1 MNSLTKVD
9 SPTQVAD
16 RPGVFWPGVI
26 LIGLVAFFGFHG
38 TGGES
43 VDLGFQA
50 IFWNGSDWLIPKDSG
65 FFHTLAYSGPKAL
78 IIIWAL
84 VLLAAAAVPAYF
96 PAWLGRRRA
105 LYLLVCMAVV
115 PIVCT
120 QLRSITQMATPRDLA
135 MYGAPSSFPHL
146 LLFDAKPLGYPSH
159 AFPAGHASGGF
170 ALLSIYFSWAE
181 FRPRR
186 FGLALAG
193 VFGGG
198 MGLYQI
204 ARGEHFISHT
214 VVTAAIAWVLCAGL
228 ARMLRPASPLN
239 CSAS

>member
-16 RPGVFWPGVI
+16 RPGVFWPCAI

-170 ALLSIYFSWAE
+170 ALLSIYFAWAE

>member
-16 RPGVFWPGVI
+16 RPGVFWPCAT
-26 LIGLVAFFGFHG
+26 LVALVGFFGFHG

-50 IFWNGSDWLIPKDSG
+50 IFWNGSAWLIPKDSG
-65 FFHTLAYSGPKAL
+65 FFHTLAYSGPKVL
-78 IIIWAL
+78 IIIWAVVL
-84 VLLAAAAVPAYF
+84 VLAAALPAYF

-105 LYLLVCMAVV
+105 LYLLACMAVV

-120 QLRSITQMATPRDLA
+120 QLRSITQMATPSDLA

-170 ALLSIYFSWAE
+170 ALLSIYFAWAE

-186 FGLALAG
+186 IGLALAG

-228 ARMLRPASPLN
+228 ARVLRPASPLN

>member
-16 RPGVFWPGVI
+16 RPGVFWPCAI

-43 VDLGFQA
+43 VDLCFQA
-50 IFWNGSDWLIPKDSG
+50 IFWNGSAWLIPKDSG

-84 VLLAAAAVPAYF
+84 VLLAAAALPAYF

-105 LYLLVCMAVV
+105 LYLLVCLAVV

-170 ALLSIYFSWAE
+170 ALLSIYFGWAE

-228 ARMLRPASPLN
+228 ARVLRPASPLN

>member
-16 RPGVFWPGVI
+16 RPGVFWPCATLVA
-26 LIGLVAFFGFHG
+26 LVAFFGFHG

-43 VDLGFQA
+43 VDLWFQA
-50 IFWNGSDWLIPKDSG
+50 IFWNGSAWLIPKDSG
-65 FFHTLAYSGPKAL
+65 FFHALAYNGPKVL
-78 IIIWAL
+78 IIIWAVFL
-84 VLLAAAAVPAYF
+84 VLAAALPAYL

-105 LYLLVCMAVV
+105 LYLLACMAIV
-115 PIVCT
+115 PVVCT
-120 QLRSITQMATPRDLA
+120 QLRSITHMATPSDLA
-135 MYGAPSSFPHL
+135 MYGVPSGFPHL
-146 LLFDAKPLGYPSH
+146 LLFDAKPPGYPSH

-170 ALLSIYFSWAE
+170 ALLSIYFAWAE

-186 FGLALAG
+186 LGLALMGA
-193 VFGGG
+193 FGGW
-198 MGLYQI
+198 MGFYQI

-214 VVTAAIAWVLCAGL
+214 LVTAAIAWAICVGL
-228 ARMLRPASPLN
+228 ARMIRPASSLS

>member
-170 ALLSIYFSWAE
+170 ALLSIYFAWAE

>member
-1 MNSLTKVD
+1 
-9 SPTQVAD
+9 
-16 RPGVFWPGVI
+16 

-170 ALLSIYFSWAE
+170 ALLSIYFAWAE

>member
-9 SPTQVAD
+9 SPTQAAN
-16 RPGVFWPGVI
+16 RPSVFWPCATLVV
-26 LIGLVAFFGFHG
+26 LVAFFGFHG

-50 IFWNGSDWLIPKDSG
+50 IFWNGAAWLIPKDSG

-78 IIIWAL
+78 IIIWAVFL
-84 VLLAAAAVPAYF
+84 VLAAALPAYF

-105 LYLLVCMAVV
+105 LYLLACMALV
-115 PIVCT
+115 PVVCT
-120 QLRSITQMATPRDLA
+120 QLRSITQMATPSDLA
-135 MYGAPSSFPHL
+135 MYGVPSSFPHL
-146 LLFDAKPLGYPSH
+146 LLFDAKPPEYPSH

-170 ALLSIYFSWAE
+170 ALLSIYFAWAE

-186 FGLALAG
+186 TGLILAG

-214 VVTAAIAWVLCAGL
+214 LVTAAIAWVLCAGL
-228 ARMLRPASPLN
+228 ARMIRPASTLN

>member
-16 RPGVFWPGVI
+16 RPGVFWPCVI

-170 ALLSIYFSWAE
+170 ALLSIYFAWAE